1 VIVFI
6 DETGFSF
13 RCRPGTTWAP
23 TGRTPVLRRVS
34 KRREVS
40 TAIALTL
47 SGRIYKRHFDHAVH
61 GPDVVAF
68 LRHLQRFL
76 PGPLMVIWD
85 RLQAHRSA
93 EVKVYRGQ
101 HPEIMVEEL
110 PTYSPDLNPEE
121 GCHGDVKRH
130 LLNATPEDTR
140 AIRQQANR
148 GFARLRHRPDLIL
161 GFFHHAGF
169 RVKRLT

>member
-1 VIVFI
+1 
-6 DETGFSF
+6 
-13 RCRPGTTWAP
+13 
-23 TGRTPVLRRVS
+23 LRRVS

-47 SGRIYKRHFDHAVH
+47 SGRIYKRHFDHAIH
-61 GPDVVAF
+61 GPDVVVF
-68 LRHLQRFL
+68 LRHLQRCL

-93 EVKVYRGQ
+93 EVKAYRGE

-110 PTYSPDLNPEE
+110 PTYAPDLNPEE
-121 GCHGDVKRH
+121 GCHGDVKKH

-140 AIRQQANR
+140 QIRQQASR

-161 GFFHHAGF
+161 AFFHHAGY

>member
-1 VIVFI
+1 
-6 DETGFSF
+6 
-13 RCRPGTTWAP
+13 
-23 TGRTPVLRRVS
+23 
-34 KRREVS
+34 
-40 TAIALTL
+40 L

-61 GPDVVAF
+61 GPDVVVF
-68 LRHLQRFL
+68 LRHLQRYL

-110 PTYSPDLNPEE
+110 PTYAPDLNPEE

-140 AIRQQANR
+140 QIKEQANR
-148 GFARLRHRPDLIL
+148 GSLMS
-161 GFFHHAGF
+161 GF
-169 RVKRLT
+169 RVVIPGGQRDRYNLPRGEAVHVLGPDLVVHRRGPGHARSHPEPHR

>member
-1 VIVFI
+1 MFI

-13 RCRPGTTWAP
+13 RSRPGTTWAP
-23 TGRTPVLRRVS
+23 KGQTPVLRRIS
-34 KRREVS
+34 KRRELS
-40 TAIALTL
+40 TAVALTL

-61 GPDVVAF
+61 GADFVIF
-68 LRHLQRFL
+68 HRHLQRWL
-76 PGPLMVIWD
+76 PGPLLVIWD
-85 RLQAHRSA
+85 RLQVHRSA
-93 EVKVYRGQ
+93 EVKASLGK
-101 HPEIMVEEL
+101 HPEILVEVL
-110 PTYSPDLNPEE
+110 PSYAPELNPEE

-130 LLNATPEDTR
+130 LINSTPENTR
-140 AIRQQANR
+140 QIRNQADR